1 VPRLTYKEI
10 SELVHLLNNE
20 RTVLMGAVLQLKT
33 GNAMDRALA
42 SKLRRVDGK
51 VRLARDR
58 LYKIIEDHDK
68 EEE

>member
-1 VPRLTYKEI
+1 MPRLTYKEI

-42 SKLRRVDGK
+42 SKLRRVDRK
-51 VRLARDR
+51 VRLVKDR